1 MNKLKCRNVNIQMRE
16 EKMAFLNVK
25 EGSSLQDGGTAFL
38 LITAPLSA
46 LLSAMY
52 LLEYRTIEWLKQ
64 FSVLSF

>member
-1 MNKLKCRNVNIQMRE
+1 
-16 EKMAFLNVK
+16 MAFLNVK

-46 LLSAMY
+46 LLSVMY
-52 LLEYRTIEWLKQ
+52 LLEYRTVEWLKQ